1 MFRMPLVT
9 LLTDFGLRDGYV
21 AQMKGVILRRCPKC
35 QIVDLSHSVGRHNI
49 TEGAFLLESSVP
61 YFPKK
66 SIHIAVIDPG
76 VGSRRLPIIVVSKSA
91 ILIGP
96 DNGVLSLAA
105 DKLGINRAYRIDQSM
120 LGINDVS
127 STFQGRDIFAVAAAE
142 LANGR
147 PPRSVGKSLR
157 VIEQLK
163 LRGPKVSKNT
173 VRCVVLHIDTFGNI
187 ITNVRNDFSLPFL
200 SPGRVLRVLAN
211 GKSLKAKSVNT
222 YSNVGIGELDVI
234 KGSQGYL
241 EVFAEQSASELLLG
255 LGASDELVV
264 VAS

>member
-1 MFRMPLVT
+1 MPLVT

-49 TEGAFLLESSVP
+49 AEGAFLLESSVL

-66 SIHIAVIDPG
+66 SIHVAIIDPG
-76 VGSRRLPIIVVSKSA
+76 VGSERLPIFVVSKSA
-91 ILIGP
+91 ILVGS

-105 DKLGINRAYRIDQSM
+105 DKLGDNRAYRIDQSM
-120 LGINDVS
+120 LRINDVS
-127 STFQGRDIFAVAAAE
+127 STFHGRDIFAVAAAE

-147 PPRSVGKSLR
+147 PPKSVGKSLR
-157 VIEQLK
+157 VTEQLK

-222 YSNVGIGELDVI
+222 YSNVGIGELAVL

-241 EVFAEQSASELLLG
+241 EVFAREQSASELLG